1 MEQKI
6 EEAVKYAYDTNKLE
20 NQNLT
25 KEELETI
32 KKILNSREDNIE
44 KLFEEY
50 NKKNGK
56 IIKLSI
62 ALFKWKCIKK

>member
-50 NKKNGK
+50 NKENGK
-56 IIKLSI
+56 NR
-62 ALFKWKCIKK
+62 